1 MRSSYVGYVRRDQ
14 WERHYA
20 QDRGFRR
27 VGQTE
32 KALLAEHVPARANG
46 RALDVGCGTGE
57 LAAYLGELG
66 YLVDA
71 VDFADSALAR
81 AGAER
86 ADAVGLRWLCLDVT
100 HDDAAELSDDGYD
113 LITLRLVYPF
123 LGDRQRVMHSLA
135 GRLRPGGAIVV
146 ITPLAAG
153 TPADR
158 RDIALDEDEIRLLT
172 EGWKTAERFDADGLA
187 LLVLR
192 APLQEFTAVEKEGEP
207 SAQAVAGACMVVT
220 DAFGRVLLGR
230 SSDGVWEL
238 PGGGVLPGEDFP
250 TAAVREL
257 AEETGLTCR
266 TEDAHLVAILQ
277 DDRGPLRRLSGVVR
291 AVAWSGEPAV
301 PEQERHLF
309 ERWEWHDLHAL
320 AALGRIFSPSAQAL
334 NLVWPGVLPGLPPV
348 HAYPMAGQRPPVDGE
363 PPQAARLRQRMTE
376 NILRRGYSLSAPVF
390 EALQSVPRHRYAP
403 EVPLETAYDDNLA
416 VVTLRNEEGRAVS
429 SVSASWLQGTM
440 IDGLR
445 PQPGMT
451 MLEVGSGGFNAELL
465 AHVVGQLGRVVTVDL
480 DPYVVHRTR
489 QLTAEAGSGR
499 VTAVLGDGALG
510 APDHVPA
517 DGFDGIVI
525 TYNVWDLSP
534 AWHEQLAEGGHL
546 VLPLEMHGYTR
557 AIALHKRGNVLEA
570 GPGDWTFCGF
580 IRDRG
585 SAARTT
591 PAVDLPGGL
600 QLRFEDG
607 LPADTAGLD
616 QALRGPRY
624 ELGTS
629 VSVAGDESFETLQLL
644 LATTLDGFCR
654 LAVDGERD
662 GGLASVPRGAD
673 AAAMVGEGSLAYLTH
688 VLVKDGDTP
697 AERRSE
703 FIVHAFGPVAEDL
716 AGQMA
721 ARVRA
726 WDSTVRAAGYPH
738 LTVHPPGTAD
748 RDLPEGH
755 VLDKAESRLVFHWP
769 SLDGDARLAAA
780 AGDLTSAGD
789 SR

>member
-1 MRSSYVGYVRRDQ
+1 MAYVSRDQ
-14 WERHYA
+14 WDQHFA

-27 VGQTE
+27 LGQTE
-32 KALLAEHVPARANG
+32 KDLLAEHVPAPDNG

-57 LAAYLGELG
+57 LAAYLGDLG

-71 VDFADSALAR
+71 VDFAGSALAR
-81 AGAER
+81 ARAER
-86 ADAVGLRWLCLDVT
+86 ADAVGVRWLCLDVAD
-100 HDDAAELSDDGYD
+100 DDAAELSDDGYE

-123 LGDRQRVMHSLA
+123 LGDRQRILHTLA

-153 TPADR
+153 TPAAR

-172 EGWKTAERFDADGLA
+172 ERWRSAERFDADGLA
-187 LLVLR
+187 VLVLR
-192 APLQEFTAVEKEGEP
+192 EALREFTALEKEGAP

-230 SSDGVWEL
+230 SRDGMWEL
-238 PGGGVLPGEDFP
+238 PGGGVDPGEDLP
-250 TAAVREL
+250 AAAVREL
-257 AEETGLTCR
+257 AEEAGLTCR
-266 TEDAHLVAILQ
+266 TEDAHLVAVLQ
-277 DDRGPLRRLSGVVR
+277 DDRGLVRRLSGVVR
-291 AVAWSGEPAV
+291 AAAWSGEPAV
-301 PEQERHLF
+301 PDQERHRF

-320 AALGRIFSPSAQAL
+320 AALGSIFSPSAQAL
-334 NLVWPGVLPGLPPV
+334 NLVWPGVLPGLPSV
-348 HAYPMAGQRPPVDGE
+348 HAYLVAGRRPLVDGE
-363 PPQAARLRQRMTE
+363 PPQAARLRRRMTE
-376 NILRRGYSLSAPVF
+376 RIVRRGYSLSAPVL
-390 EALQSVPRHRYAP
+390 EALRSVPRHRFAP
-403 EVPLETAYDDNLA
+403 EVPLDTAYDDDLA
-416 VVTLRNEEGRAVS
+416 VVTLRNGEGRAVS
-429 SVSASWLQGTM
+429 SVSASWLQGIM

-445 PQPGMT
+445 PQPGMM
-451 MLEVGSGGFNAELL
+451 MLEIGAGGFNAELL
-465 AHVVGQLGRVVTVDL
+465 AHVVGRRGRVVTVDL

-517 DGFDGIVI
+517 DGFDGMVI

-534 AWHEQLAEGGHL
+534 AWREQLAEGGYL

-557 AIALHKRGNVLEA
+557 AIALRKRGSLLEA

-591 PAVDLPGGL
+591 PTVDLPGRL
-600 QLRFEDG
+600 RLRFEDG

-624 ELGTS
+624 ELGTG
-629 VSVAGDESFETLQLL
+629 VSVAGSESFETLQLL

-654 LAVDGERD
+654 LAVDGEYD
-662 GGLASVPRGAD
+662 GGPASVPRGAD
-673 AAAMVGEGSLAYLTH
+673 AAALVNEGSLAYLTH
-688 VLVKDGDTP
+688 VLVQDGDTP

-703 FIVHAFGPVAEDL
+703 FIVHAFGPAGEGLAE
-716 AGQMA
+716 QMA

-726 WDSTVRAAGYPH
+726 WDSTVRAAGYPR
-738 LTVHPPGTAD
+738 LTVYPAGTAD
-748 RDLPEGH
+748 RDLLDGH
-755 VLDKAESRLVFHWP
+755 VLDKADSRLVFHWP
-769 SLDGDARLAAA
+769 ALNSDTPVAAVADA
-780 AGDLTSAGD
+780 LTNSGD